1 MDNKELN
8 NSEMNIIESD
18 KLRQNLGLNNTPTPA
33 EINTPTPAEINTP
46 KATENKE
53 PLSVLFIMDGSS
65 SMESMGK
72 EPLDGLNNL
81 IKQQQETGDFRF
93 TLIVFSDT
101 HKIVLDN
108 MNGKD
113 IPVLTSDHYKPG
125 GMTALY
131 DAIGF
136 GISLQKERKINN
148 VLVVILTDGEEN
160 SSIIYSKKQVKQLTT
175 KMTDEHKWVFMYLG
189 ANQDSFAV
197 SKNIGINISANYEY
211 TEDGCCRLFRG
222 ISNEIA
228 RCVSGETST
237 QNFKPE
243 LQICTDPPVLINE
256 EEENNNTF
264 DIKQSISMTND
275 QFNDFEILPPAPPSL
290 GRTYSC

>member
-1 MDNKELN
+1 
-8 NSEMNIIESD
+8 
-18 KLRQNLGLNNTPTPA
+18 
-33 EINTPTPAEINTP
+33 
-46 KATENKE
+46 
-53 PLSVLFIMDGSS
+53 MDGST

-81 IKQQQETGDFRF
+81 IKKQQETGDFRF
-93 TLIVFSDT
+93 TLIVFSDEC
-101 HKIVLDN
+101 KIVLDD

-113 IPVLTSDHYKPG
+113 IPVLTSEHYTPC

-148 VLVVILTDGEEN
+148 VLVVVLTDGEEN
-160 SSIIYSKKQVKQLTT
+160 SSKTYSKQKIKELTT
-175 KMTDEHKWVFMYLG
+175 KMKDEHKWAFMYLG

-197 SKNIGINISANYEY
+197 SRNIGINISTNYEY

-228 RCVSGETST
+228 RCVSGETKT
-237 QNFKPE
+237 DNFKPNLDGISNLE
-243 LQICTDPPVLINE
+243 PPSTIDE
-256 EEENNNTF
+256 EHDTTTF
-264 DIKQSISMTND
+264 DINPSISD
-275 QFNDFEILPPAPPSL
+275 PFNDFEILQAPPSL